1 MRWIL
6 HIRTK
11 SSLCGAES
19 QLEVVSGLVG
29 VEGRILKRVGEE
41 PVHQGAEG
49 YAIFP
54 AGGKVLDFDPLF
66 ESRSGF
72 IKHTRSQEL
81 RGKGPD
87 AIGNQPVRK
96 LPRNT
101 DIFQ

>member
-1 MRWIL
+1 MNSWSVQVRWIL

-29 VEGRILKRVGEE
+29 VEGRILKGVGEE
-41 PVHQGAEG
+41 PVHQGTEG

-54 AGGKVLDFDPLF
+54 AGGKVLDVDPLF

-72 IKHTRSQEL
+72 IRHTRSQEL
-81 RGKGPD
+81 REKALVLVGTG
-87 AIGNQPVRK
+87 Q
-96 LPRNT
+96 
-101 DIFQ
+101 

>member
-29 VEGRILKRVGEE
+29 VEGRILKRLGEE
-41 PVHQGAEG
+41 PVHQGTEG

-54 AGGKVLDFDPLF
+54 AGGKVLDVDPLF

-72 IKHTRSQEL
+72 IKHKEPGAEGSGQ
-81 RGKGPD
+81 
-87 AIGNQPVRK
+87 
-96 LPRNT
+96 
-101 DIFQ
+101 